1 MMPIRSRSVLIDVG
15 VAHAIKWTV
24 PTIMCVRGPA
34 HTSFEGTN
42 CDAQRDSTAAGGRG
56 ACHLVSADDLSPGDS
71 ADQMMN
77 RLSTP
82 PAELGSAQ
90 VVCKLAPALPMTRE
104 SYLRPGAQTRDWL
117 CICVQ
122 SVMNAY

>member
-1 MMPIRSRSVLIDVG
+1 M
-15 VAHAIKWTV
+15 T
-24 PTIMCVRGPA
+24 
-34 HTSFEGTN
+34 
-42 CDAQRDSTAAGGRG
+42 
-56 ACHLVSADDLSPGDS
+56 
-71 ADQMMN
+71 N

-82 PAELGSAQ
+82 PAEIGSAQ

-104 SYLRPGAQTRDWL
+104 SYLRPGAQMRDWL